1 VSSLA
6 TVYALSGNEAGL
18 SSIVASQWSLATA
31 LSLLVWYVYAPMC
44 ISTLATIRR
53 ETNSWR
59 QVWIT
64 AGYLFGL
71 AYVASLLTYQ
81 IARMLS

>member
-1 VSSLA
+1 
-6 TVYALSGNEAGL
+6 
-18 SSIVASQWSLATA
+18 
-31 LSLLVWYVYAPMC
+31 MC

-59 QVWIT
+59 YVWIT

-71 AYVASLLTYQ
+71 AYVASLATYQ
-81 IARMLS
+81 IARAFA